1 MNARSTRYLPAALLI
16 AALAGCGGKV
26 AAPTN
31 SGNSEE
37 LNVTRSLT
45 ATADLLDD
53 GLYSDPTSTSVS
65 ATATRGGGTSSLESA
80 ITPRFFW
87 RTIFSAV
94 PHFTIVFTDSDSIG
108 RPRQADVMV
117 TRRVLGQFNILKASS
132 SDPAVLDSA
141 NVIHKPIDDIWVR
154 HLRLRRFVMPGE
166 ANVWRVVAAS
176 GIQVGTQGGST
187 SITSVRIQANGVDST
202 VTDPL
207 QLFPILHCFQFAP
220 GDSIML
226 TATTPRTD
234 DVLLAYWHDHRERFR
249 NNGDGTYSFTLHPAD
264 VSGFRYFGVNALS
277 HGTLFDDAIAYDS
290 MAWILHCFIG
300 TPEHPYY
307 E

>member
-1 MNARSTRYLPAALLI
+1 VKTHSLRFVPAVLMI

-26 AAPTN
+26 AAPTQ

-37 LNVTRSLT
+37 LSVTQSLT
-45 ATADLLDD
+45 ASSDLLDD

-65 ATATRGGGTSSLESA
+65 ATATRGGGSSLESA

-87 RTIFSAV
+87 RTIVSAI
-94 PHFTIVFTDSDSIG
+94 PRFTIVFTDTDSVG

-117 TRRVLGQFNILKASS
+117 TRHVIGTFNILTASS
-132 SDPAVLDSA
+132 TDSSALDSA
-141 NVIHKPIDDIWVR
+141 NVIHKPINDLWVR
-154 HLRLRRFVMPGE
+154 HLRLRRFVLPGE

-176 GIQVGTQGGST
+176 GVQVGTQNGST
-187 SITSVRIQANGVDST
+187 RITSVRIQASGVDST

-207 QLFPILHCFQFAP
+207 QLVPIVRCLQFAP
-220 GDSIML
+220 GDSML
-226 TATTPRTD
+226 LTVTTPRTD
-234 DVLLAYWHDHRERFR
+234 DVVLAYWHDHRERFR
-249 NNGDGTYSFTLHPAD
+249 NNGDGTYSFVLHPGD
-264 VSGFRYFGVNALS
+264 LSGFRYFGVNALS
-277 HGTLFDDAIAYDS
+277 HGTLFDDALPYDS

-300 TPEHPYY
+300 SPPHPYY